1 MGAQISLVSTSA
13 ATVSIEAYVAE
24 LNDILY
30 EKKLGNSRFL
40 KTIQGSRIDSNE
52 SVIVKVFIKPSPRVD
67 LSSYGKQLENQRRLL
82 ADVPNAAPYQR
93 LLETERAG
101 YLVRQNFKTNL
112 YDRISTR
119 PFLDLT
125 EKKWIAFQLLKGLE
139 QCHARGV
146 YHGDI
151 KSENTLVTSWNW
163 ALLSDF
169 APFKPV
175 SLPSDDPSFFS
186 FFFDTSLRRTCYLAP
201 ERFADVNSSNPQS
214 APQEMELTGAHDIFS
229 LGCVIA
235 ELFCEGTPIFSLS
248 QLYKYRQGEYEPQLD
263 GIEDEGTRELV
274 RSMISLKP
282 ENRLTASEY
291 LEQFKGSAFPVE
303 FYDFVYDFISSLTYM
318 KGPTA
323 CDDRIESIYLNF
335 KMTPEWGVPK
345 KSDLM
350 LALPPTEGSVTINL
364 PGVKDW
370 VIRDLQQEADE
381 LPLIYLTVIFT
392 ALKHTTSSISRIKA
406 CDLILMFS
414 QFVNDEVRLDR
425 SLPYLVSLLND
436 SVAVVQVAA
445 IRSVAH
451 LMKMVQAITPLNKTV
466 FTEYLVPRLL
476 PLINSN
482 EVIVREALALYL
494 PLFAKTAGRL
504 ANMTTTLNGSKTQN
518 VNTEREELV
527 ESFED
532 CAVGL
537 ITDTE
542 PVVKVALLKNILDL
556 AVFFGKR
563 RTNDVLLSHLITY
576 LNDRNYA
583 LRLAF
588 FDAMLELAPFIG
600 AVSLERYI
608 LPLMI
613 QTLAD
618 SEEAVVHRIMSVLCV
633 FAELGLI
640 RKAVIWETTG
650 IALKLTLSPNNW
662 IRLAAFKFVHVCSL
676 WLNTAEK
683 FCLLFPAVRPYLA
696 NDVTDFD
703 LETLYFNSKKPL
715 SRAVFSLAIT
725 WAGKKS
731 PNSLFWDKDSKPTPN
746 ESLAQSLVLSQLP
759 GQMSNFAVST
769 VKMDASN
776 MTFDS
781 IPRSP
786 EDDMWIGK
794 LQNIGFDIADLWKL
808 ATMRP
813 YILQLAGQISQI
825 REENDAGALDLEGV
839 PLNNVF
845 LKEGVAFPDET
856 KPASFSSYDG
866 DDVYVQQMLHQ
877 AYLEA
882 SESIRENPE
891 GAIETQTM
899 NSKRWKPTGTLVAI
913 SNEHTAQINR
923 IVVSHNQQVFAT
935 GSDDGTVKIWES
947 DKLEKNVIFKSCL
960 TIDLQSK
967 VKALAFATTNVL
979 VAATESSKLVLIKL
993 VFEKERCKRYEIMYT
1008 HKLPGGH
1015 CTWLELHRQTMVM
1028 CTTRGRVEALDI
1040 RGIEEGSVSLTLLYS
1055 LENPPQFGVPTTFA
1069 VDKRGNWLVVGTSRG
1084 ILTLWDLRFQLLVKS
1099 WGIPGR
1105 KAIHRIC
1112 LQPRGRGK
1120 RIFVSGGSSGGLVS
1134 VWDIERGS
1142 CSEVYQPYNSTV
1154 DTMNFEPIKVDN
1166 EEFQSFYGEAVA
1178 DEGILE
1184 EEIQDGEDSK
1194 SLISTSL
1201 TLTDDGKYAYFV
1213 YSTSDRIVRLCDI
1226 SSPENSC
1233 IVSGLDEEGCRVQY
1247 SRFQSHPKMVTISE
1261 KLVSPVVNK
1270 KRVGKPSR
1278 FSIISAEQ
1286 QRSFKNHQ
1294 DLITD
1299 TAILLRPYEMIL
1311 SVDRS
1316 GYLRV
1321 FS

>member
-1 MGAQISLVSTSA
+1 M
-13 ATVSIEAYVAE
+13 
-24 LNDILY
+24 
-30 EKKLGNSRFL
+30 
-40 KTIQGSRIDSNE
+40 
-52 SVIVKVFIKPSPRVD
+52 
-67 LSSYGKQLENQRRLL
+67 
-82 ADVPNAAPYQR
+82 
-93 LLETERAG
+93 
-101 YLVRQNFKTNL
+101 VRQNFKTNL

-119 PFLDLT
+119 PFLDLV

-139 QCHARGV
+139 QCHERGV
-146 YHGDI
+146 FHGDI

-175 SLPSDDPSFFS
+175 SLPSDDPSLFS

-201 ERFADVNSSNPQS
+201 ERFTDVNSSNPQS
-214 APQEMELTGAHDIFS
+214 APPDAALNGAHDVFS

-248 QLYKYRQGEYEPQLD
+248 QLFKYRQGEYEPKLE
-263 GIEDEGTRELV
+263 GIEDEGTREMV
-274 RSMISLKP
+274 RSMISLQP
-282 ENRLTASEY
+282 EERLSAAGY
-291 LEQFKGSAFPVE
+291 LDKFRGSAFPVE
-303 FYDFVYDFISSLTYM
+303 FYDYVYDYISSLTYM

-323 CDDRIESIYLNF
+323 CDDRIESIYNSY

-345 KSDLM
+345 KADLGV
-350 LALPPTEGSVTINL
+350 ALPSIEETVTVNL
-364 PGVKDW
+364 PGLKDW
-370 VIRDLQQEADE
+370 AIRDLQQDSDE
-381 LPLIYLTVIFT
+381 ITLIYLSVIFT

-406 CDLILMFS
+406 CDLILVFS
-414 QFVNDEVRLDR
+414 QFVDDEVRLDR

-436 SVAVVQVAA
+436 SVAIVQVAA
-445 IRSVAH
+445 IRSVAQ
-451 LMKMVQAITPLNKTV
+451 LMNLVQAITPLNKTV
-466 FTEYLVPRLL
+466 FSEYLLPRLM
-476 PLINSN
+476 PLLNSP
-482 EVIVREALALYL
+482 ETIVREALALHL
-494 PLFAKTAGRL
+494 PLLAKTAGRL
-504 ANMTTTLNGSKTQN
+504 ANVSTTMNGNRPQN
-518 VNTEREELV
+518 SSTEREELV
-527 ESFED
+527 EVFED
-532 CAVGL
+532 YAVGL

-618 SEEAVVHRIMSVLCV
+618 SEEAVVHKIMSVLGV

-662 IRLAAFKFVHVCSL
+662 IRLAAFKFIHVCSL

-703 LETLYFNSKKPL
+703 LETLYFNSKQPL
-715 SRAVFSLAIT
+715 SRAVFALAIT
-725 WAGKKS
+725 WAGKKTS
-731 PNSLFWDKDSKPTPN
+731 NSLFWDMDSKPMAAN
-746 ESLAQSLVLSQLP
+746 EALAQSLVLSQLP

-769 VKMDASN
+769 VRMDASN
-776 MTFDS
+776 TSYES
-781 IPRSP
+781 IARAP
-786 EDDMWIGK
+786 EDDQWIAK
-794 LQNIGFDIADLWKL
+794 LQNIGFETSDLWKL

-813 YILQLAGQISQI
+813 YILQLAGQIAQAK
-825 REENDAGALDLEGV
+825 EETDAGALDLEGV

-845 LKEGVAFPDET
+845 LKESVAFPDPT
-856 KPASFSSYDG
+856 KPTTYSSYDG
-866 DDVYVQQMLHQ
+866 NDVYVQQMLHQ

-891 GAIETQTM
+891 TVETQTS

-913 SNEHTAQINR
+913 SNEHTKQINR
-923 IVVSHNQQVFAT
+923 IVVNHTQQVFAT
-935 GSDDGTVKIWES
+935 GSDDGSVKIWES

-960 TIDLQSK
+960 TVDLKAK
-967 VKALAFATTNVL
+967 VKALVFVSASIL
-979 VAATESSKLVLIKL
+979 VAATDDTRLVFIKL
-993 VFEKERCKRYEIMYT
+993 VFDKERCRRYEIMHT
-1008 HKLPGGH
+1008 HRIPEGY
-1015 CTWLELHRQTMVM
+1015 CTWLELHRQTLVM

-1040 RGIEEGSVSLTLLYS
+1040 RGIEEGAVSLTLLYS
-1055 LENPPQFGVPTTFA
+1055 LENPPHYGVPTTFA
-1069 VDKRGNWLVVGTSRG
+1069 VDKRGSWLVVGTSRG

-1105 KAIHRIC
+1105 KHIHRIC

-1120 RIFVSGGSSGGLVS
+1120 RIFVAGGSIGGLVS
-1134 VWDIERGS
+1134 VWDIERGT
-1142 CSEVYQPYNSTV
+1142 CGEIYQPYNSTV
-1154 DTMNFEPIKVDN
+1154 DTMQFEPVQVDR
-1166 EEFQSFYGEAVA
+1166 EEFQGFYGDAIA
-1178 DEGILE
+1178 DEGILDQE
-1184 EEIQDGEDSK
+1184 VEDGEESK
-1194 SLISTSL
+1194 SLIATSL

-1213 YSTSDRIVRLCDI
+1213 YSTSDRIVRLCDV

-1233 IVSGLDEEGCRVQY
+1233 IVSGLDGEGCRVQY
-1247 SRFQSHPKMVTISE
+1247 SRFQSQAKMVTIGE

-1270 KRVGKPSR
+1270 KRAGKPSR

-1299 TAILLRPYEMIL
+1299 TAVLLRPYEMIL